1 MVWCQPFICILLQ
14 VPWTI
19 DKGQKI
25 LALIIYMLLISQK
38 FLKIQPGY
46 PVKEL
51 KQKWSIVF
59 PTHILPSCQ
68 KNEFL
73 KISLNVIDQNLHVVG
88 KMGFFQCN
96 HPKT

>member
-1 MVWCQPFICILLQ
+1 MVWCQLFICILLQ

-25 LALIIYMLLISQK
+25 PALIIYMLLISQK

-51 KQKWSIVF
+51 KQTWSIMF
-59 PTHILPSCQ
+59 PTHILSAAGRM
-68 KNEFL
+68 NEFL

-88 KMGFFQCN
+88 KL
-96 HPKT
+96 